1 MKIKT
6 FVILTSIALWA
17 IPAQAQYKEMNKV
30 EMLAKSNSEQQMLD
44 GLSKHLGVAS
54 ATLKQEMTSNNLNY
68 GQLYIAHAVAKAGNA
83 DFKSLVA
90 EAQSKPWPTIM
101 VEKKVDKK
109 MIEADMETLEKSFK
123 NSKSSK

>member
-1 MKIKT
+1 MKTRI

-30 EMLAKSNSEQQMLD
+30 ETLAKSNSEQQMLD
-44 GLSKHLGVAS
+44 GLSKHLGVSS
-54 ATLKQEMTSNNLNY
+54 AILKQEMTSNNLNY
-68 GQLYIAHAVAKAGNA
+68 GQLYIAHAVAKAGNV

-101 VEKKVDKK
+101 EEKKVNKK
-109 MIEADMETLEKSFK
+109 VLEADMETLEKSFK
-123 NSKSSK
+123 NSKGSK